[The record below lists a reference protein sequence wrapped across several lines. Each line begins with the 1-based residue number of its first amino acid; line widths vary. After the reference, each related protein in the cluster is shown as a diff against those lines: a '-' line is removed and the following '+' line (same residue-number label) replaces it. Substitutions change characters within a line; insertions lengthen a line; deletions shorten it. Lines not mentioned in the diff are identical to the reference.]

1 MNTSAAHAAQL
12 NALLEQALDLDAE
25 PRRDFLARLRDEAPG
40 LHAELAELLALA
52 EAPAPWLDP
61 AQLDRRAAWSVLGS
75 QDIGSEAGERIGPW
89 RLLRRIGSGGM
100 GSVFEVSREDG
111 GFAQSA
117 ALKLI
122 RADLATPGFFTHFER
137 ERQILA
143 SLNHPGVAHLL
154 DGGRLAD
161 GRPYLVMEYV
171 DGLRIDDWCDERRLD
186 LDARL
191 ALVVQV
197 AEALD
202 HAHARRVVHRDLKP
216 SNIVVTGDGVVKLL
230 DFGIAKVLHSDAAA
244 APLQQTATQLFTPD
258 YATPEQLRGE
268 PSDVYSDVYQL
279 GLLLYEL
286 ASGQR
291 AQQPADLSAA
301 ALERAICLDDPPL
314 PSAAAAASPPQI
326 AAKIG
331 GLAPAALARRLRSD
345 LDLIVMKALRK
356 QPSRRYASV
365 RDLVDDL
372 RRWQHH
378 RPVRARPET
387 LRYRTARFVRRHA
400 WAVAGVAV
408 LFALTAAYALM
419 ATLQAREI
427 ARQRDLAQTE
437 VRKAQQVKSL
447 VLRLFEGADPERGAG
462 AELSARELLDFGW
475 QAIDAE
481 LDAQPEVQVELLT
494 TVGET
499 YRQLGSY
506 DKAEPLF
513 NRARELAQAHVQV
526 PATARAA
533 VLRGLGALTTTL
545 GRFDEA
551 EALLRQAEE
560 LFRQGGPS
568 AQADLART
576 INDRGVLAQMRAD
589 YVGAEP
595 LFRAALAQRR
605 ALFGERHRDVAET
618 LAGLGNTL
626 QVRGD
631 YHAAEPFLRQSL
643 ALNRQLRPAGHPII
657 ASSLAALA
665 ELERSLGHFAV
676 AEALYREALADMSK
690 SRGGEHVYT
699 ATLMN
704 NLARVLKAQRKND
717 EAESLL
723 LHALAIRRKQLGEQ
737 HPTVAMNLGDLGW
750 VVEGAGKLDAA
761 EGYYREA
768 LAHYAADHPW
778 RSSAVF
784 NLGSVLEKRGDLA
797 GAERQYREALAA
809 QREQYGAEHEVVGID
824 LRQLGVVL
832 SKQGRKDEAQA
843 SLRQALQIFEKRL
856 DADDPRIAD
865 ALLALRGSLPD
876 APDSKAEALQLLR
889 RAHAIRVKAY
899 GSDDARTG
907 ELAAQLARV
916 P

>member
-1 MNTSAAHAAQL
+1 MNVPPEHAAKL
-12 NALLEQALDLDAE
+12 NALLDEALDLDTAARRAFLSRLHDEE
-25 PRRDFLARLRDEAPG
+25 PA
-40 LHAELAELLALA
+40 LHVELVELLAFA
-52 EAPAPWLDP
+52 EGSAAWLDP
-61 AQLDRRAAWSVLGS
+61 ARFDRHAAWLALGS
-75 QDIGSEAGERIGPW
+75 QDVGSEAGQRIGPW

-100 GSVFEVSREDG
+100 GSVFEVCREDG

-122 RADLATPGFFTHFER
+122 RADIATPAFLAHFER

-202 HAHARRVVHRDLKP
+202 HAHARRIVHRDLKP
-216 SNIVVTGDGVVKLL
+216 SNIVVTADGAVKLL
-230 DFGIAKVLHSDAAA
+230 DFGIAKVLQSDAAT
-244 APLQQTATQLFTPD
+244 APLQQTAAQLFTPD
-258 YATPEQLRGE
+258 YATPEQVRGE

-286 ASGQR
+286 ACGQR
-291 AQQPADLSAA
+291 AQQPADVSAA

-326 AAKIG
+326 VAKIG

-356 QPSRRYASV
+356 QPLRRYASV

-387 LRYRTARFVRRHA
+387 LSYRATRFVRRHA

-408 LFALTAAYALM
+408 VFALTAAYALI

-462 AELSARELLDFGW
+462 GELSARELLDFGW

-513 NRARELAQAHVQV
+513 NRARQLAQVHGQV

-545 GRFDEA
+545 GRYDESD
-551 EALLRQAEE
+551 ALLRQAED
-560 LFRQGGPS
+560 LYLQGGPP

-589 YVGAEP
+589 YAAAEP
-595 LFRAALAQRR
+595 LFRTALEQRR
-605 ALFGERHRDVAET
+605 VLFGERHRDVAES
-618 LAGLGNTL
+618 LAGLGNIL
-626 QVRGD
+626 HVRGD
-631 YHAAEPFLRQSL
+631 YRGAEPLLRQSL
-643 ALNRQLRPAGHPII
+643 ALNRQLRPAGHPTI
-657 ASSLAALA
+657 ASSLTALA
-665 ELERSLGHFAV
+665 ELERSLAHYDV
-676 AEALYREALADMSK
+676 AEALYREALASMSK

-704 NLARVLKAQRKND
+704 NLARVLKSQRKND

-750 VVEGAGKLDAA
+750 VAEGAGKLDAA

-768 LAHYAADHPW
+768 LAHYAPDHPW
-778 RSSAVF
+778 RSSAVY

-809 QREQYGAEHEVVGID
+809 QRAQYGAEHEVVGID
-824 LRQLGVVL
+824 LRQLGIVL
-832 SKQGRKDEAQA
+832 SRQGRNAEAQTA
-843 SLRQALQIFEKRL
+843 LREALRIFETRL
-856 DADDPRIAD
+856 DAADPRIAD
-865 ALLALRGSLPD
+865 TLLALRASLHEPGSE
-876 APDSKAEALQLLR
+876 AEGQELLR

-899 GSDDARTG
+899 GADDARTG
-907 ELAAQLARV
+907 ELAAQLARAR
-916 P
+916 